1 MNDLI
6 DQGKYKDGLKTLGNS
21 TFGQVRQTSHKY
33 WMPVV
38 NQALETGRVG
48 AIQPNYELPLHPEYM
63 TSLGFIKG
71 FHSEHYSIWIQ
82 E

>member
-1 MNDLI
+1 V
-6 DQGKYKDGLKTLGNS
+6 K
-21 TFGQVRQTSHKY
+21 
-33 WMPVV
+33 
-38 NQALETGRVG
+38 QALETGRVG